1 MSHLILQKQK
11 CPVNRALRLLTK
23 SPASR
28 RYPGLPY
35 RGALRR
41 LTPLRPLA
49 TLSLITGFVNG
60 LNALKTG
67 RCGSRWNRVEI
78 ILGSEC

>member
-1 MSHLILQKQK
+1 M
-11 CPVNRALRLLTK
+11 LTK
-23 SPASR
+23 SPVSR

-49 TLSLITGFVNG
+49 TLSLITSFVNG
-60 LNALKTG
+60 LRRALPACSF
-67 RCGSRWNRVEI
+67 RLLRFCHQLFQQIDMQRIVV
-78 ILGSEC
+78 

>member
-1 MSHLILQKQK
+1 M
-11 CPVNRALRLLTK
+11 LTK
-23 SPASR
+23 SPVCL

-49 TLSLITGFVNG
+49 TLSLITGFVDG
-60 LNALKTG
+60 LYQRELAIFCYQG
-67 RCGSRWNRVEI
+67 R
-78 ILGSEC
+78 ILPYF

>member
-1 MSHLILQKQK
+1 MAIANSF
-11 CPVNRALRLLTK
+11 PLRLLTK
-23 SPASR
+23 SSVSR

-60 LNALKTG
+60 LFLFHSFHRG
-67 RCGSRWNRVEI
+67 D
-78 ILGSEC
+78 